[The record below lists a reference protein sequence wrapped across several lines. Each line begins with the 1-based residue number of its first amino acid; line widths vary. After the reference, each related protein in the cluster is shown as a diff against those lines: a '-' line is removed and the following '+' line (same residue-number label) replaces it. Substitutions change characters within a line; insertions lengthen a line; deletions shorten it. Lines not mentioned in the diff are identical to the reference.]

1 MYSSI
6 PDNLIVIEA
15 YKLIGAN
22 HPDNIKR
29 RGVCIYYKES
39 LSFQISKQHYLKEAL
54 LLEMSYINKNV
65 TVSVIHL
72 SRSQSPDEFDSIVSN
87 FVNFLNDINKHKPYV
102 SVITGDFNS
111 RSFSWWSKDINAIA
125 GLKLFSLTSSN
136 GLSQFI
142 NEPTHIQANS
152 TSCMDLIFTDQKDLS
167 IKSGVY

>member
-15 YKLIGAN
+15 YKLIGAD

-39 LSFQISKQHYLKEAL
+39 LPFQIINQHYLKEAL
-54 LLEMSYINKNV
+54 LLEMSYHSKK
-65 TVSVIHL
+65 VIVFVIYCFP
-72 SRSQSPDEFDSIVSN
+72 SQRTDEFDSLST
-87 FVNFLNDINKHKPYV
+87 FDNFLNDINKRKPSV

>member
-1 MYSSI
+1 MISHARNLCWFLENYADSSI
-6 PDNLIVIEA
+6 PGNLIDIGC
-15 YKLIGAN
+15 KLVRADR
-22 HPDNIKR
+22 PDIIKR
-29 RGVCIYYKES
+29 GGVCIYYKES

-111 RSFSWWSKDINAIA
+111 KFSA
-125 GLKLFSLTSSN
+125 
-136 GLSQFI
+136 
-142 NEPTHIQANS
+142 
-152 TSCMDLIFTDQKDLS
+152 
-167 IKSGVY
+167 